1 LTYCNRRGN
10 SFADWLRRFACCSP
24 LVCAPWFI
32 TPLAAT
38 AEVPEQTPLYQ
49 FAIDAI
55 PLANALLQFVSQS
68 GAGVIVGE
76 GVDTTKTVNAVN
88 DELGIEDALQQM
100 LHGLPFITEKNT
112 AGFYIIRALE
122 TEAAAEATATPTLEE
137 LVVTGTLIRGGIE
150 RSLNPVQVI
159 DRQQLDHTGNPTVID
174 LIATLPEV
182 SGTEN
187 QSNQFHNVN
196 AAGTANVNL
205 RGLGVSRTLVLLNGK
220 RLPVSGLPHNDGQA
234 FVDLQS
240 IPAMALEQ
248 VDILKDGAGAT
259 YGSDAVAGVVNFITR
274 SDVNG
279 LELSASGKYIDEGD
293 GDWDIGLLG
302 GGDWGIGRWLAAF
315 SYNRRNELA
324 NDSREEVI
332 ATRIDIEPLQRRVL
346 GVSALGNPGAFIPID
361 ATTAIDGVTDEEAA
375 VAAGGRDNYVRDPQC
390 QAVGGIELEGG
401 RCGFEYVPFDNLV
414 EEEDRWQFFG
424 SVQWPL
430 EAGGIGQ
437 QATFYSELN
446 YTLTELTDWKTSPSY
461 PPVKEADNT
470 RYLPAEH
477 PALVD
482 FLADNPGILEKDGDI
497 ADFSGGAIFVGR
509 PQGVAG
515 SSSSGFRSQENAR
528 WLAGVRGEYG
538 LAYDLSFAY
547 GRNRAEARTLD
558 TLIEHWQMA
567 LAGFGGPHC
576 NGTVAGTNGCE
587 YYNPFASAIAGSP
600 SYEPT
605 LANSSALMAWLREE
619 LIQEYTSELLV
630 ADALF
635 SSHYETAANRRL
647 DFAFGFQYRQELLR
661 IRFNDLGDVSINPG
675 ESTVPG
681 ELPGVFIFFRGGRED
696 DVSQNVAAL
705 FAEMAMPLQD
715 NIHLQMAVRFENYG
729 GAIGHSIDP
738 KLALHWQL
746 SPQWSLRAAAST
758 AFRAPSLNQTSL
770 DSTTLELIG
779 ASFAFKAV
787 DRLGNPELEPEQ
799 VQSQSVGLMWSPNS
813 FWRLQW
819 DYWRFDFRD
828 VIVQESANAI
838 VNQVLSD
845 PQSPYAPQV
854 VFDDSGNIARILS
867 RYINGPDILVDGL
880 DFSGEFLTPL
890 EGASLSLGWNLA
902 YLHRYDIGR
911 SDLLPA
917 FSAAGRLNTAT
928 FVQSLPRWQGN
939 LFLDYQRDFF
949 NLRLVMNG
957 IGGYRDD
964 GLSIL
969 EQSELAAFVTE
980 RDVSG
985 YYGLDAYIF
994 LTLSNGA
1001 NGGNSRLGLSLLNIT
1016 NREPPA
1022 VREDMRF
1029 DTTLHNAFG
1038 RMVKLSLHHRF

>member
-1 LTYCNRRGN
+1 M
-10 SFADWLRRFACCSP
+10 
-24 LVCAPWFI
+24 
-32 TPLAAT
+32 
-38 AEVPEQTPLYQ
+38 
-49 FAIDAI
+49 
-55 PLANALLQFVSQS
+55 
-68 GAGVIVGE
+68 IVGE
-76 GVDTTKTVNAVN
+76 GVDSSKMVNAVN
-88 DELGIEDALQQM
+88 AELNVENALQQM
-100 LHGLPFITEKNT
+100 LHGLPLIAEKNA
-112 AGFYIIRALE
+112 AGYYIIRTAKTE
-122 TEAAAEATATPTLEE
+122 TTTETITIPTLEE
-137 LVVTGTLIRGGIE
+137 LVVTGTLIKGGIE

-159 DRQQLDHTGNPTVID
+159 DRQQLDYTGSPSVID

-220 RLPVSGLPHNDGQA
+220 RLPVNGLPHNDGQA

-240 IPAMALEQ
+240 IPAIALEQ

-274 SDVNG
+274 SDVDG
-279 LELSASGKYIDEGD
+279 LELRASGKYIDEGG
-293 GDWDIGLLG
+293 GDWDLGLLT
-302 GGDWGIGRWLAAF
+302 GGDWGDGRWLAAF
-315 SYNRRNELA
+315 SYNRRNELG

-332 ATRIDIEPLQRRVL
+332 ATRIDIEPLQRSVL

-361 ATTAIDGVTDEEAA
+361 ATTAVDGVTDTEAA
-375 VAAGGRDNYVRDPQC
+375 QAAADRDNYVRDPQC
-390 QAVGGIELEGG
+390 ESVGGVVLEGG

-414 EEEDRWQFFG
+414 EEEDRWQVFA

-430 EAGGIGQ
+430 AAGRFGP
-437 QATFYSELN
+437 QASLYSELN

-461 PPVKEADNT
+461 APVKEADNA
-470 RYLPAEH
+470 RYLPADH
-477 PALVD
+477 PALID
-482 FLADNPGILEKDGDI
+482 FLSANPDIEESDGDI

-509 PQGVAG
+509 PLGVVG
-515 SSSSGFRSQENAR
+515 PSSSGYRSQENAR
-528 WLAGVRGEYG
+528 WLAGLRGDAG
-538 LAYDLSFAY
+538 LAYDLSLAY

-558 TLIEHWQMA
+558 TLIDRWQLA
-567 LAGFGGPHC
+567 LQGLGGPSC
-576 NGTVAGTNGCE
+576 MGTVAGANGCE
-587 YYNPFASAIAGSP
+587 YYNPFASAIADSP
-600 SYEPT
+600 SYDPA
-605 LANSSALMAWLREE
+605 LANSALLMDWIREE
-619 LIQEYTSELLV
+619 LIQEYTSELIV

-635 SSHYETAANRRL
+635 SGHFEAVGARRV
-647 DFAFGFQYRQELLR
+647 DFAFGFQYRQESLR
-661 IRFNDLGDVSINPG
+661 IRFNDLGDVSLNPG
-675 ESTVPG
+675 EITVPG
-681 ELPGVFIFFRGGRED
+681 ELPGVFVFFRGGLED

-705 FAEMAMPLQD
+705 FAEIAMPLHD
-715 NIHLQMAVRFENYG
+715 DIHLQMAVRFENYG

-746 SPQWSLRAAAST
+746 SPAWALRASAST

-770 DSTTLELIG
+770 DSTSLELIG
-779 ASFAFKAV
+779 AAFSFKAV
-787 DRLGNPELEPEQ
+787 DRLGNPGLEPEQ
-799 VQSQSVGLMWSPNS
+799 VQSQSLGLVWSPNS

-854 VFDDSGNIARILS
+854 VLDGSGNIARILS
-867 RYINGPDILVDGL
+867 RYVNGPDILVDGM
-880 DFSGEFLTPL
+880 DFSGEFLRPI
-890 EGASLSLGWNLA
+890 GRASLSLGWNLA
-902 YLHRYDIGR
+902 YLHRYDISR

-917 FSAAGRLNTAT
+917 FSAAGKLNTAT

-939 LFLDYQRDFF
+939 LFFNVQRDLW
-949 NLRLVMNG
+949 NVRLVLNG

-980 RDVSG
+980 RDVSA
-985 YYGLDAYIF
+985 YYGLDAHVS
-994 LTLSNGA
+994 LTLPSA
-1001 NGGNSRLGLSLLNIT
+1001 GGGEDTQLGLSVLNIA
-1016 NREPPA
+1016 NREPPS